1 MKISKH
7 KKVGSLIFAAF
18 VVSSFGVI
26 AGGNGNG
33 NEPPKQ
39 SIQTAGGSSFFCTVL
54 PFFCSTSI
62 KQSRGGNGNGNEP
75 D

>member
-1 MKISKH
+1 MNTCKG
-7 KKVGSLIFAAF
+7 KKVGSLIFAAL

-33 NEPPKQ
+33 NEPPSQLNKT
-39 SIQTAGGSSFFCTVL
+39 SGDLSFFCSVL